1 MLFMVLNKQQVFSK
15 QIIDSLSNQ
24 QSNISHEF
32 KEEYRSL
39 FLNIL
44 ISGCLLGA
52 LNEILMEKNLDY
64 IISLIIILQRRYFVS
79 YEALSKNGNIR
90 QSLSSRQ
97 NLLFEEFVY
106 EHLLKM
112 KKNLSESVSFKNSYE
127 KILQTMNKNSCIMP
141 ESIFL
146 NEKTKFKLF

>member
-90 QSLSSRQ
+90 
-97 NLLFEEFVY
+97 
-106 EHLLKM
+106 
-112 KKNLSESVSFKNSYE
+112 
-127 KILQTMNKNSCIMP
+127 
-141 ESIFL
+141 
-146 NEKTKFKLF
+146 